1 MARKNEEASK
11 SVAIRLPISVY
22 SLFEEEARAQERT
35 VSSLGKIAIARYLEE
50 AIERSQKKPNRTV
63 VKSRPKAEP
72 EEKDDE
78 RFAD

>member
-1 MARKNEEASK
+1 MCAK
-11 SVAIRLPISVY
+11 Y
-22 SLFEEEARAQERT
+22 SEFR
-35 VSSLGKIAIARYLEE
+35 LEE